1 MSAAARAA
9 TPIAHGV
16 APRRHLARRRHLSV
30 SRPDNTS
37 KHLGLRALSE
47 PPKGDTE
54 SKAEL
59 FLREELERQGVD
71 IADAIAPDSP
81 EEIVEALSDEV
92 QRLQKKEAGSR
103 PISTGPT
110 ATLSPV

>member
-1 MSAAARAA
+1 MSGAARAA
-9 TPIAHGV
+9 TPIAYGV

-30 SRPDNTS
+30 SRPDKS
-37 KHLGLRALSE
+37 HLGLRALSE

-81 EEIVEALSDEV
+81 EEIV
-92 QRLQKKEAGSR
+92 
-103 PISTGPT
+103 
-110 ATLSPV
+110 